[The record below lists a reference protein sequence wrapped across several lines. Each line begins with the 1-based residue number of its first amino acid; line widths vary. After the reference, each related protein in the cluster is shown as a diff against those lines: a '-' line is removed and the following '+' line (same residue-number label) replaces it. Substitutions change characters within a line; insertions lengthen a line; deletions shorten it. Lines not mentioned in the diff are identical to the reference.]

1 MKVID
6 ILPLLEENE
15 VYIVDQELNEIVTSY
30 NGKDS
35 IDPIFNETEVDYI
48 EATARNT
55 LMLYI

>member
-48 EATARNT
+48 EATARHT

>member
-35 IDPIFNETEVDYI
+35 TDPIFNETEVDYI
-48 EATARNT
+48 EATERNT